1 MCSGDS
7 VSLQIEIVASYGN
20 LTIQWR
26 HGEDLLDDSEH
37 FALNEDKTVLT
48 IYNALPPHGG
58 FYQAIVSDLRNTEY
72 VIFNVEVH
80 GKTNLFSGPVV
91 RRLKGLV
98 ALCTEQINI
107 QQKMQLTS

>member
-1 MCSGDS
+1 MCLGDS

-26 HGEDLLDDSEH
+26 HEADLLDDSEH

-80 GKTNLFSGPVV
+80 GKTNLFFLAQLFEGLKAESRYALNKSIFS
-91 RRLKGLV
+91 RR
-98 ALCTEQINI
+98 CN
-107 QQKMQLTS
+107 